1 MNDIKTVAKELLTSG
16 KVNAVIG
23 YVRYGND
30 KRTKPFIAQKPEEVD
45 KFVIN
50 NFILNNLAV
59 YLTRNEV
66 SKLGK
71 VAVIA
76 KGCDAKA
83 VTALI
88 QENQIKKEDV
98 HVIGVSCNGVTKDF
112 DIDFNSE
119 NIAGKCLS
127 CDVRTPKLYDSLV
140 GEIADIPAGE
150 DMKLKMI
157 RKVEAMNAE
166 ERWDYFEE
174 EFDKCI
180 KCYACRQAC
189 PLCYCEQCIVDK
201 SVPRWIES
209 SATRRGNFSWNL
221 IRAFHLSGRCI
232 GCNECERACPMDI
245 HLSLLN
251 RKMAM
256 ITKDEFN
263 FESGMDVNAPTLVG
277 NYDLK
282 DNEDFIE

>member
-1 MNDIKTVAKELLTSG
+1 MNDIKTVTKELLTSG

-23 YVRYGND
+23 YIKYGND
-30 KRTKPFIAQKPEEVD
+30 KRTKPFIAQKPEDVD

-98 HVIGVSCNGVTKDF
+98 YVIGVSCNGVTKDF
-112 DIDFNSE
+112 YIEFNSE

-140 GEIADIPAGE
+140 GELADMPAGE

-157 RKVEAMNAE
+157 RQVEAMNAE

-201 SVPRWIES
+201 SIPRWIES
-209 SATRRGNFSWNL
+209 SASKRGNFSWNL

-245 HLSLLN
+245 PLSLLN